1 MATANATGEAQTGP
15 LRLQFDRSVKLAFQG
30 SSISS
35 DGGLLLHRELDDA
48 LGLTDLAASLIGDPR
63 TGRNGRHRLAGLL
76 RQSIFSRLAG
86 YEDVNDADRLR
97 RDPVMRRLVGGRAV
111 KRGAASA
118 SAMGRF
124 ETAMLTRPENLAA
137 LADLPGRW
145 IDAVHDRRPPKVV
158 TLDMDSS
165 ESPVHGDQEGAAW
178 NGHFRTKCLHP
189 LFVFNQFGDLE
200 RCSLRP
206 GNVHSADGWE
216 DVLKPVLA
224 RYSRTTRPSIT
235 RRRFRADAAF
245 AIPALFDL
253 LEAEGWD
260 YAVRIKGNPKLHAR
274 IAWLAK
280 RRPGRPPHHVV
291 RHYTSFHYRAK
302 SWSTARRV
310 VAKVEFH
317 PGELFP
323 RVGFIV
329 TNRSL
334 PNERVLAFYNDRGTA
349 EQHIKEGK
357 QAIKWTR
364 LSCMR
369 FAANAVRLQL
379 HALAYNLANFL
390 RTLATPEAVETWSLT
405 SLRERLIKTGARLVR
420 HARYAV
426 FQFAEAALPR
436 KVFAGVLDLING
448 LRGPPAE
455 AASA

>member
-1 MATANATGEAQTGP
+1 M
-15 LRLQFDRSVKLAFQG
+15 QFDRLVKVEFRGAA
-30 SSISS
+30 ISS

-48 LGLTDLAASLIGDPR
+48 LGSSDMAASQIADGR
-63 TGRNGRHRLAGLL
+63 TGRNGRHGVAGFL

-86 YEDVNDADRLR
+86 YEDVNDADRLA
-97 RDPVMRRLVGGRAV
+97 RDPVMRQLVGGRAV

-124 ETAMLTRPENLAA
+124 ETEMLAQPENITA

-145 IDAVHDRRPPKVV
+145 IDKVHDRRPPKMI

-165 ESPVHGDQEGAAW
+165 ESPVHGDQEGSAW
-178 NGHFRTKCLHP
+178 NGHFQSKCLHP

-200 RCSLRP
+200 RCALRP

-216 DVLKPVLA
+216 DVLRPVLT
-224 RYSRTTRPSIT
+224 RYAAQARPSIT
-235 RRRFRADAAF
+235 RRYFRGDAAF

-253 LEAEGWD
+253 LEDESWG
-260 YAVRIKGNPKLHAR
+260 YAIRIKGNNKLYEQ
-274 IAWLAK
+274 IPWLLR
-280 RRPGRPPHHVV
+280 RRPGRPSNGVI
-291 RHYTSFHYRAK
+291 RHYTSFQYQAG
-302 SWSTARRV
+302 SWTKPRRV
-310 VAKVEFH
+310 VAKAEFH
-317 PGELFP
+317 PVELFP

-334 PNERVLAFYNDRGTA
+334 PNGRVLGFYNDRGTA

-357 QAIKWTR
+357 YALKWTR

-369 FAANAVRLQL
+369 FAANEVRLQL

-390 RTLATPEAVETWSLT
+390 RTLATPEEIGRWSLT

-420 HARYAV
+420 HGRYAI
-426 FQFAEAALPR
+426 FQMAEAALPR
-436 KVFAGVLDLING
+436 QVFAGILALING
-448 LRGPPAE
+448 LRGPPSTAV
-455 AASA
+455 SA

>member
-1 MATANATGEAQTGP
+1 M
-15 LRLQFDRSVKLAFQG
+15 QFDRSVKVAFRG

-48 LGLTDLAASLIGDPR
+48 LELTDTAAGLIADPR

-86 YEDVNDADRLR
+86 YEDVNDADRLC
-97 RDPVMRRLVGGRAV
+97 RDPVIRQLVGGRAV
-111 KRGAASA
+111 KSGAASA

-124 ETAMLTRPENLAA
+124 ETEMLTRPENLVA
-137 LADLPGRW
+137 LADLSGRW
-145 IDAVHDRRPPKVV
+145 IDAVHDRRPPKSI

-165 ESPVHGDQEGAAW
+165 ESPVHGEQEGSAW
-178 NGHFRTKCLHP
+178 NGHFQSKCLHP

-200 RCSLRP
+200 RCALRP

-216 DVLKPVLA
+216 DVLRPVLA
-224 RYSRTTRPSIT
+224 RYSAAIQPSIT

-245 AIPALFDL
+245 AIPTLFDL

-260 YAVRIKGNPKLHAR
+260 YAVRIKGNAKLHEQVTF
-274 IAWLAK
+274 LTK
-280 RRPGRPPHHVV
+280 RRPGRPANGVV

-302 SWSTARRV
+302 SWSKPRRI

-357 QAIKWTR
+357 YAIKWTR

-369 FAANAVRLQL
+369 FAANVVRLQL
-379 HALAYNLANFL
+379 HALAYNLANFM
-390 RTLATPEAVETWSLT
+390 RTLATPEAIERWSLT

-420 HARYAV
+420 HGRYAI
-426 FQFAEAALPR
+426 FQIAEAALPR
-436 KVFAGVLDLING
+436 QVFAGILGLING
-448 LRGPPAE
+448 LRDPPA
-455 AASA
+455 ATGCT

>member
-1 MATANATGEAQTGP
+1 MATNSTGEAESDP

-35 DGGLLLHRELDDA
+35 DGGLVLHRELDDA
-48 LGLTDLAASLIGDPR
+48 LGLTDMATELLADPR
-63 TGRNGRHRLAGLL
+63 TGRNGRHHLAGLL

-86 YEDVNDADRLR
+86 YEDVNDADRLY
-97 RDPVMRRLVGGRAV
+97 RDPVARQLVGGWSVR
-111 KRGAASA
+111 RGAASA

-124 ETAMLTRPENLAA
+124 ETATLTRPENLAV
-137 LADLPGRW
+137 LADLSGHW
-145 IDAVHDRRPPKVV
+145 IDAVHDRQPPKSI

-165 ESPVHGDQEGAAW
+165 ESPVHGEQEGAAW
-178 NGHFRTKCLHP
+178 NGHFQSKCLHP

-200 RCSLRP
+200 RCELRP

-216 DVLKPVLA
+216 DVLRPVLA
-224 RYSRTTRPSIT
+224 RYSTAARPSIT

-245 AIPALFDL
+245 AIPGLFDL
-253 LEAEGWD
+253 LETDGWD
-260 YAVRIKGNPKLHAR
+260 HAIRIKGNRKLHDQ
-274 IAWLAK
+274 ISWLTK
-280 RRPGRPPHHVV
+280 RGPGRPPHHVV
-291 RHYTSFHYRAK
+291 RRYTSFHYRAK

-323 RVGFIV
+323 TVGFIV

-334 PNERVLAFYNDRGTA
+334 PNERVLAFYNGRGTA

-357 QAIKWTR
+357 YALKWTR
-364 LSCMR
+364 LSCTR
-369 FAANAVRLQL
+369 FAANTVRLQL

-390 RTLATPEAVETWSLT
+390 RTLATPEAIESWSLT
-405 SLRERLIKTGARLVR
+405 SLRERLVKTGARLVR

-426 FQFAEAALPR
+426 FQLAEAALPR
-436 KVFAGVLDLING
+436 AVFAGVLDRING
-448 LRGPPAE
+448 LRDPPAQ
-455 AASA
+455 ATYA

>member
-1 MATANATGEAQTGP
+1 MSRNVTGEAEPGP
-15 LRLQFDRSVKLAFQG
+15 LRLQFDVSVKLTFQG

-35 DGGLLLHRELDDA
+35 DGGLLLYRELDDA
-48 LGLTDLAASLIGDPR
+48 LGLLDMTARLIADPR

-86 YEDVNDADRLR
+86 YEDVNDANRLR
-97 RDPVMRRLVGGRAV
+97 RDPVMRQLVGGRTV
-111 KRGAASA
+111 KHGAASA

-124 ETAMLTRPENLAA
+124 ETEMLARPENLAA

-145 IDAVHDRRPPKVV
+145 IDAVHDRRPPKSI

-178 NGHFRTKCLHP
+178 NGHFQSKCLHP

-200 RCSLRP
+200 RCTLRP

-216 DVLKPVLA
+216 GVLRPVLS
-224 RYSRTTRPSIT
+224 RYSSDARPSIT

-260 YAVRIKGNPKLHAR
+260 YAIRIKSNQKLYER
-274 IAWLAK
+274 ISWLTK
-280 RRPGRPPHHVV
+280 RRPGRPPNHLV

-302 SWSTARRV
+302 SWSKPRRI

-323 RVGFIV
+323 TVGFIV
-329 TNRSL
+329 TNRNL
-334 PNERVLAFYNDRGTA
+334 PNERILAFYNDRGTA

-357 QAIKWTR
+357 YSLKWTR

-390 RTLATPEAVETWSLT
+390 RTLATPELIERWSLT
-405 SLRERLIKTGARLVR
+405 SLRERLIKTGVRLVR
-420 HARYAV
+420 HARYAI
-426 FQFAEAALPR
+426 FQMAEVALPR
-436 KVFAGVLDLING
+436 QVFAGILALING
-448 LRGPPAE
+448 LRGPPAG
-455 AASA
+455 ALSA